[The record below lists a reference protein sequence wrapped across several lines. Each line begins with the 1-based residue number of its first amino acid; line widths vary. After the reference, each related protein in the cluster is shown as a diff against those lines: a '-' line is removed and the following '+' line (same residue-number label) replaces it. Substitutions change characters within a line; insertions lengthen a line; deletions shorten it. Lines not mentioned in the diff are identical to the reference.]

1 MVKARFRIFVFSSI
15 TAIALAVFHFY
26 PLSGIYA
33 KEKKGEV
40 QKPWKVGEVLHYT
53 VYYKVGYIYIP
64 GVRARLTIVKE
75 SDENNSKVLH
85 ISGSAVSNKLVDL
98 FFKVR
103 DSISCA
109 YDWKNRV
116 PLWDRKSLREGNYF
130 REYEALFHNHARTAT
145 FSQKEFNGNTDVK
158 GVVNK
163 NAKWKEKKGTISKLK
178 PYTQSV
184 CSSIFYLRHNA
195 VSTSI
200 GSSIVIPLFDDGKK
214 NSLKLTVV
222 EKKKVEIEAGIF
234 AALVLKPKYKKN
246 GAFTSKGK
254 TMLYVSDDKNR
265 YLLKAESDLPVI
277 GQILVELV
285 KIE

>member
-1 MVKARFRIFVFSSI
+1 MRLRIFVFSSI
-15 TAIALAVFHFY
+15 TVTVLAAFHFY
-26 PLSGIYA
+26 PLSNIHA
-33 KEKKGEV
+33 KEKIVEV
-40 QKPWKVGEVLHYT
+40 QKPWKVGEVLHYA

-75 SDENNSKVLH
+75 SNENSSKVLY
-85 ISGSAVSNKLVDL
+85 ISGKAFSNKLVDV

-116 PLWDRKSLREGNYF
+116 PLWDKKSLHEGNYF
-130 REYEALFHNHARTAT
+130 REYEALFHNQTRTAT
-145 FSQKEFNGNTDVK
+145 FSQKEFNGNTNKK

-163 NAKWKEKKGTISKLK
+163 NAKWEEKKGTISKLK

-184 CSSIFYLRHNA
+184 CSSIFYLRHNT

-222 EKKKVEIEAGIF
+222 KKERIEIEAGTF
-234 AALVLKPKYKKN
+234 AALVLEPRYKKS
-246 GAFTSKGK
+246 GAYTSKGK
-254 TMLYVSDDKNR
+254 TKLYVSDDINR
-265 YLLKAESDLPVI
+265 YLLKAKSDLPVI
-277 GQILVELV
+277 GEILVELV